1 VAIENATYISQLDP
15 LAPLGTATKAEGDD
29 ELRQLKAVLQ
39 NTFPNLGAAAVTPTA
54 AQLNTITAKATK
66 TGETYSGAHDFT
78 AATPTVATATPGTD
92 TTAPASTAFV
102 TAAMAALALSSADL
116 TTSIVTGTSATG
128 AAGVRYVLT
137 NVGASAV
144 TTPASPTIGQRF
156 GVVVGNGLTT
166 NSVTYGS
173 DKIMGLAESMT
184 LTLPYAAIELLYVD
198 ATEGWVL
205 I

>member
-1 VAIENATYISQLDP
+1 MALEGATYISQLDP
-15 LAPLGTATKAEGDD
+15 LAPLGTASKAEGDD

-39 NTFPNLGAAAVTPTA
+39 AQFPNLGAAAVTPTA

-78 AATPTVATATPGTD
+78 SATPTVPTASPGAD
-92 TTAPASTAFV
+92 TTAAASTAFV
-102 TAAMAALALSSADL
+102 TAAMAALSATSADL
-116 TTSIVTGTSATG
+116 TTSIVTGTSQTG
-128 AAGVRYVLT
+128 AAGVRYILT
-137 NVGASAV
+137 NVAATAV

-156 GVVVGNGLTT
+156 GVVVANGLTT
-166 NSVTYGS
+166 NTITYGS
-173 DKIMGLAESMT
+173 DKIMGLAEDMT
-184 LTLPYAAIELLYVD
+184 LGVPHAAVELIYVD

>member
-1 VAIENATYISQLDP
+1 
-15 LAPLGTATKAEGDD
+15 
-29 ELRQLKAVLQ
+29 
-39 NTFPNLGAAAVTPTA
+39 
-54 AQLNTITAKATK
+54 
-66 TGETYSGAHDFT
+66 
-78 AATPTVATATPGTD
+78 
-92 TTAPASTAFV
+92 
-102 TAAMAALALSSADL
+102 
-116 TTSIVTGTSATG
+116 
-128 AAGVRYVLT
+128 VLT